1 MNPPFH
7 VVTIQEQ
14 HLLDIQKAADAF
26 MDKSMPNVSS
36 AVWIQISSQN

>member
-7 VVTIQEQ
+7 VVTIQQ
-14 HLLDIQKAADAF
+14 HLLDIKKAADAF

-36 AVWIQISSQN
+36 AVWIQISSQS